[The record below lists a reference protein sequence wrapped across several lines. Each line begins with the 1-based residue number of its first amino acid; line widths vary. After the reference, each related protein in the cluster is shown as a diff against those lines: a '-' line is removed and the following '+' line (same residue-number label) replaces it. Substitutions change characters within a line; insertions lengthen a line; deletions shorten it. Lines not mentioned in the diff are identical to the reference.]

1 MRRINKPIWLLCA
14 FAIVVTAFAARGDA
28 QLPQTR
34 GVQSVGEIGVDPIE
48 EPDGAK
54 STLPFG
60 VQFAAG
66 WGLDLLDG
74 VADGV
79 YNYPEGADGRGI
91 DVYVVDSGVY
101 TPHPEFGGRAIS
113 GKSYVTS
120 TQCRFD
126 GVTYTNWDGHGT
138 HVAGIVNSHT
148 YGVAKGLRVIDV
160 RILDNCGNGDSDLAA
175 LAMGWIVRHH
185 KATRIGI
192 VNMSFGGPAD
202 RTTEAM
208 EFAVRDLLADNL
220 IPVVA
225 AGNEGVD
232 ACNTAPANVPEALTV
247 GALGTVGP
255 SLYMADY
262 SNYGSCV
269 DLLAPGNSIRST
281 WNNYNPVGW
290 TLTLRGTS
298 MATPF
303 VSGLAALFAQRYPLR
318 CADSVRDALV
328 ASASTSFAIAS
339 LKPNTTN
346 RVAQLDLRVAPAR
359 TAPGRVTRVIPVASA
374 NGAATVG
381 WDKPCSGGAAITGS
395 TVRVYRNELPVRTE
409 YVAGNGTSITI
420 TGLANGVNYAFNVR
434 TENALGVGS
443 FSPLSRTVQVGPLRT
458 GVSNARLVEEVVAIP
473 NPRDVTVV
481 PESRLVCQIINEGGY
496 KLVGLS
502 PGICA
507 IRIRPPDAGYTI
519 KRQIV
524 VS

>member
-1 MRRINKPIWLLCA
+1 MRRITKQIWLLCA
-14 FAIVVTAFAARGDA
+14 SAIVATAFAASGDL
-28 QLPQTR
+28 QVSQTR
-34 GVQSVGEIGVDPIE
+34 DIQASGEVRVDPIND
-48 EPDGAK
+48 PDSAK
-54 STLPFG
+54 SAFPFG
-60 VQFAAG
+60 EQLAAG
-66 WGLDLLDG
+66 WGLDILDG

-79 YNYPEGADGRGI
+79 YNYPEGADGQGV
-91 DVYVVDSGVY
+91 DVYVVDTGVY
-101 TPHPEFGGRAIS
+101 TPHPEFEGRAIS

-120 TQCRFD
+120 TQCRLD

-138 HVAGIVNSHT
+138 HVAGIVNSRT
-148 YGVAKGLRVIDV
+148 YGVAKGVRVIDV

-185 KATRIGI
+185 KASRIGI
-192 VNMSFGGPAD
+192 VNLSFGGPAD

-247 GALGTVGP
+247 GALGSTGP
-255 SLYMADY
+255 SLYMASY

-281 WNNYNPVGW
+281 WNNYNPAGW
-290 TLTLRGTS
+290 TLSLRGTS

-339 LKPNTTN
+339 LKPNTVN
-346 RVAQLDLRVAPAR
+346 RVAQLNLGVSPER
-359 TAPGRVTRVIPVASA
+359 TAPGRVTRVIPAASA
-374 NGAATVG
+374 SGAVTVG

-395 TVRVYRNELPVRTE
+395 TIRVYRNGLPVRTE
-409 YVAGNGTSITI
+409 YLAGNGTSITI
-420 TGLANGVNYAFNVR
+420 TGLANGVDYAFNVR
-434 TENALGVGS
+434 SENALGVGS
-443 FSPLSRTVQVGPLRT
+443 FSPLSRTVQVGSLRT
-458 GVSNARLVEEVVAIP
+458 GLTHARLIEDLVAIP
-473 NPRDVTVV
+473 NPREVTVIQ
-481 PESRLVCQIINEGGY
+481 ESQSVCQITNNGGY
-496 KLVGLS
+496 KLIGLS
-502 PGICA
+502 PGICV
-507 IRIRPPDAGYTI
+507 IRVRPPDAGYTI
-519 KRQIV
+519 MRQIV
-524 VS
+524 VT